1 MICNVRS
8 DFPVEPVGKLRMSAK
23 TDLVTK
29 PTDNAKLGSHGV
41 EGGSGIQSDAVFDA
55 WEIGEL
61 TVF

>member
-1 MICNVRS
+1 
-8 DFPVEPVGKLRMSAK
+8 MSAK